1 MKYILLFIYRI
12 LNVIVS
18 IISVIIMVSTFFTW
32 PLFGYLFMG
41 SDYFDIDLEDQ
52 AQNVWD
58 AIHHPLNK
66 LYEFIDNMDNV
77 EFNFK
82 KFWK

>member
-12 LNVIVS
+12 LNIIVS
-18 IISVIIMVSTFFTW
+18 IVAVIIIASTFLTW

-41 SDYFDIDLEDQ
+41 SDYFAIDMEDHVE
-52 AQNVWD
+52 AVWD
-58 AIHHPLNK
+58 MIHYPLNK

>member
-1 MKYILLFIYRI
+1 
-12 LNVIVS
+12 
-18 IISVIIMVSTFFTW
+18 
-32 PLFGYLFMG
+32 MG

-52 AQNVWD
+52 TQNVWD

-66 LYEFIDNMDNV
+66 LYEFIDSMDNV
-77 EFNFK
+77 EINFK